1 MLEAILARQKLID
14 IPYDRS
20 PDDPSRNEV
29 GEMVEY
35 VLDIMNS
42 TVVRD
47 LNSFGLSVLE
57 VDNYDQVYGLLK
69 GIKNGKF
76 PKEWTPP
83 QPPDSLFQ
91 V

>member
-1 MLEAILARQKLID
+1 
-14 IPYDRS
+14 
-20 PDDPSRNEV
+20 
-29 GEMVEY
+29 
-35 VLDIMNS
+35 
-42 TVVRD
+42 VVRD